1 MMFMNIF
8 ALELQIGKEPHL
20 GQRESLDADAMHNIH
35 WYTLIPL
42 DGPPGENDRSIPGAK
57 SPEEALFSF
66 ERDLTSDLELC
77 NNDDGTAEFLLEKRL
92 RSLGVGPGELVEQF
106 YVRRKQSG

>member
-1 MMFMNIF
+1 MTAKQRPRMYTF
-8 ALELQIGKEPHL
+8 AQMSGPFNKM
-20 GQRESLDADAMHNIH
+20 DADAMHNLH

-42 DGPPGENDRSIPGAK
+42 DGPPEENDRSIPGAK

-66 ERDLTSDLELC
+66 ERDFTSGLELC

-92 RSLGVGPGELVEQF
+92 RSVGVGPGELVEQF
-106 YVRRKQSG
+106 YVRRRKQSG